1 MDKFY
6 RNLKTD
12 DEYYTPEYAVEII
25 KPYVKPKSKIWC
37 PFDKNESNY
46 VSVFRRG
53 GYEVVNSHI
62 EYGQDF
68 FDMEVPTDIDYIISN
83 PPYSK
88 KDEVYKRLFEI
99 GKPFAMLINVQGFCD
114 SKIRSYLFAKYGV
127 QIMYIYPRVNYIK
140 DGVQTKGNA
149 FQSGYICYQ
158 MLPKDLMIYINKGKQ
173 QSFDFIE

>member
-1 MDKFY
+1 MNITLLNM
-6 RNLKTD
+6 RLRLLSRMSSLNLKYGVRLIRTKATMSA
-12 DEYYTPEYAVEII
+12 Y
-25 KPYVKPKSKIWC
+25 SGG
-37 PFDKNESNY
+37 
-46 VSVFRRG
+46 G

-114 SKIRSYLFAKYGV
+114 NRIRSYLFAKYGV

-158 MLPKDLMIYINKGKQ
+158 MLPKDLMIYIDKGKQ